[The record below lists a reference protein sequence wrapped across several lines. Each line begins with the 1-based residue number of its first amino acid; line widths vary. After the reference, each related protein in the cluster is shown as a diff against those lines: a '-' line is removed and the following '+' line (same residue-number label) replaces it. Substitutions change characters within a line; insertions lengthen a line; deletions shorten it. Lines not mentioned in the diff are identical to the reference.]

1 MFRLTLSLAIT
12 AFLDVL
18 QKNIV
23 PAVGIEETTLFVFKW
38 RDKKIR
44 KPFIKHFIHSDCLKI
59 VHIIHVEKIQAHNI
73 RVTEIGRLERDRAI
87 SSCP

>member
-1 MFRLTLSLAIT
+1 MER
-12 AFLDVL
+12 
-18 QKNIV
+18 
-23 PAVGIEETTLFVFKW
+23 
-38 RDKKIR
+38 KKIR